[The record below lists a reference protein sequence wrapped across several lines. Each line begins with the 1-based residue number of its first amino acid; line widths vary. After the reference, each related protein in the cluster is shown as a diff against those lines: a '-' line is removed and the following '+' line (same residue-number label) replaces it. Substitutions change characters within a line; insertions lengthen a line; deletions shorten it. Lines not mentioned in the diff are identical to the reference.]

1 MGNRDGNN
9 SCVMYDFESEC
20 SCVERKKIKLLKKKK
35 KKNHCVITIPALI
48 LTTQTVQKNRDIVLY
63 NKHRR
68 FRNITFERNWCANA
82 E

>member
-1 MGNRDGNN
+1 M
-9 SCVMYDFESEC
+9 
-20 SCVERKKIKLLKKKK
+20 

-48 LTTQTVQKNRDIVLY
+48 LTTQTVQKNWDIVLY